1 MPPEKI
7 MGIGGISIWQ
17 LLIILAI
24 VLLLFG
30 TKRLRNIGTDLGN
43 AVKGFKGAMTDGEKE
58 NTKEKREQIEQE
70 KKDDVIEG
78 EVSSREK
85 EKT

>member
-1 MPPEKI
+1 MKKI
-7 MGIGGISIWQ
+7 LVLALLYSILIVIGCNEFSNVQYVKKEIYFNGNVVVEYIQQ
-17 LLIILAI
+17 L
-24 VLLLFG
+24 
-30 TKRLRNIGTDLGN
+30 
-43 AVKGFKGAMTDGEKE
+43 
-58 NTKEKREQIEQE
+58 EQE